1 MFKVLQYSLGYTF
14 RKKSTPI
21 LLALLFA
28 LSLAIPMIAYLAN
41 VAKGYGYRYVKA
53 EIFLNGSIGS
63 ALIPIFLM
71 LVSYI
76 AVVVGQIFK
85 RGEEDGTTLMLVS
98 SKYTRSE
105 VILGRFA
112 AVVVHVLLTAVIF
125 AAGFSLASAFA
136 SPSAAKYEFL
146 SFISVL
152 VGSFFISLLFASLAI
167 TFSILMGRIGAI
179 VLSVFTFV
187 FLAVLSPILL
197 MVTSNGS
204 YDLQSLNY
212 VSKEGS
218 DRRVFLY
225 ENQNNSKVETQET
238 LYSRPA
244 NSNGD
249 SQLQIMANKG
259 YNKYA

>member
-197 MVTSNGS
+197 MVTSNATS
-204 YDLQSLNY
+204 YNLQSLNY

-225 ENQNNSKVETQET
+225 ENKNTNKVETQET
-238 LYSRPA
+238 LYSRPS
-244 NSNGD
+244 SNGG
-249 SQLQIMANKG
+249 SQLQTMANKS
-259 YNKYA
+259 YNTYA